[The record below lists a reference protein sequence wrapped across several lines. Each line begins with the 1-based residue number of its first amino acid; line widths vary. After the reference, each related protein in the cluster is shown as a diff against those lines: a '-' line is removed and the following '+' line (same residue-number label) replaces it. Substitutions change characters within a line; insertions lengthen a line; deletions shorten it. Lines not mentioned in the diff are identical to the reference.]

1 MILSNNLAD
10 ILLVTG
16 AVTASPILQFL
27 APALGLKVLFKLAPP
42 ESAGGF
48 FTRHWGL
55 MAASFGGLLIY
66 AAHHPEVRAPV
77 MLAAMIEKAGLV
89 GLIAADW
96 KQPHTAGMR
105 LTAVFDSACVVI
117 YGLVLLHVA

>member
-1 MILSNNLAD
+1 MIISDNLAG

-16 AVTASPILQFL
+16 IVTASPILQYL

-42 ESAGGF
+42 EGAGGF

-55 MAASFGGLLIY
+55 MAAAFGALLIF
-66 AAHHPEVRAPV
+66 AAHHPEVRSAV

-96 KQPHTAGMR
+96 KKPHTAGMR
-105 LTAVFDSACVVI
+105 LTALFDSACVVL
-117 YGLVLLHVA
+117 YGLSLAHLA